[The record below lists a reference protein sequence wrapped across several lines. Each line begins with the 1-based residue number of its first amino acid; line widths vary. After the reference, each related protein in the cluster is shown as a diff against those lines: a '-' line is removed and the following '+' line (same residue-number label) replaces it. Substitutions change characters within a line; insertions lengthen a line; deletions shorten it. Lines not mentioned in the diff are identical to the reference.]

1 MDIHRL
7 KCNQLIWCQLPLIP
21 THVHLTTLSI
31 KANLMLKC
39 HEEYKDL
46 HLFSLLMWLVNSSRE
61 HQVCSLVYLEDVLQ
75 VLKHQILGS
84 SLLKTGEAKTMMVM
98 ALNLKMLTCLTMR
111 SRYNKN
117 HLRKLKKMFK
127 LIITNSLS
135 RQSNWFNRQS

>member
-7 KCNQLIWCQLPLIP
+7 KCNQRIWCQLPLIP
-21 THVHLTTLSI
+21 THVHHTTLSI
-31 KANLMLKC
+31 KANLMLKS
-39 HEEYKDL
+39 HVEYKDL

-61 HQVCSLVYLEDVLQ
+61 LQVCSLVYLEDVLQ

-84 SLLKTGEAKTMMVM
+84 SQLKTEEVKTMMVM